1 MRRVIGTS
9 LIGGTL
15 AVVLAACTAPAPAPT
30 AVPTT
35 AVVEVQPTV
44 VSQPTTAPITNIDL
58 GSSPTISLGVTASG
72 EVVARSSADLSF
84 RVPGVVAEVFVEAG
98 DRVKAGDPLVA
109 LDARE
114 LELQVTQAEANLAQ
128 ARANYERLIEGATP
142 EEIAAVRAQVAQ
154 AEAALRQARGSVT
167 DADIAAAEAAL
178 QQAIA
183 RRNDLLDGPSEA
195 ELTAARSAVEQ
206 AEANL
211 NIQRTNLSAA
221 KTNAE
226 LQLTLAANALRDAQ
240 QAYSDLYWKN
250 REREQQLAKFGL
262 ELPKEA
268 KDAEEQL
275 LRAVESAEARYKQAQ
290 LAYEQARQNEI
301 DGIAAAEAQVRTAR
315 SNLQRLL
322 DGPTADLIAAADA
335 AVAQAQATLDRL
347 RGDQRAGALAAAQA
361 GVAAARA
368 NLERITAPPT
378 RQNLATVEAALKAA
392 EAALAAAKLNLEKS
406 VLRAPFDGIV
416 ARVNVDPGDLAGT
429 GALPA
434 VQIVDDSELHVEAA
448 ISDTDVA
455 RVREGQSVEVR
466 VDALPGTVF
475 TGTVDFVAPVA
486 NTVGNVRT
494 FTVRVKLDKQ
504 EGLRAGMSVRIT
516 ILTDK

>member
-1 MRRVIGTS
+1 MRRVIIPT
-9 LIGGTL
+9 LISGAL
-15 AVVLAACTAPAPAPT
+15 AILTACATPAPAPT
-30 AVPTT
+30 PAPTAAAV
-35 AVVEVQPTV
+35 EMRSTV
-44 VSQPTTAPITNIDL
+44 APLPTTAPVTTIDL
-58 GSSPTISLGVTASG
+58 ASAPTISLGVTASG
-72 EVVARSSADLSF
+72 EVVARSSANLSF
-84 RVPGVVAEVFVEAG
+84 RVPGVVAEVFVAEG

-114 LELQVTQAEANLAQ
+114 LELQVAQAEASLAQ

-154 AEAALRQARGSVT
+154 AQAALRQARGSVT

-178 QQAIA
+178 AQAIA
-183 RRNDLLDGPSEA
+183 RRNDLLDGPNNA
-195 ELTAARSAVEQ
+195 DLTAAQAAVEQ

-211 NIQRTNLSAA
+211 SLQRTNLSAA

-226 LQLTLAANALRDAQ
+226 LQVTLAANALRDAQ

-250 REREQQLAKFGL
+250 REREEQLAKFGL

-275 LRAVESAEARYKQAQ
+275 LRAVESAETRYKQAQ

-322 DGPTADLIAAADA
+322 DGPTADLVAAANA

-361 GVAAARA
+361 GVAAAQA

-378 RQNLATVEAALKAA
+378 RQNLTAA
-392 EAALAAAKLNLEKS
+392 EAAVKIAETALTAAKLNLDKA

-434 VQIVDDSELHVEAA
+434 VQIVDDSELHIEAA

-455 RVREGQSVEVR
+455 RVREGQRVEVR
-466 VDALPGTVF
+466 LDALPGTVF
-475 TGTVDFVAPVA
+475 NGTVDFVAPVA
-486 NTVGNVRT
+486 NVVGNVRT
-494 FTVRVKLDKQ
+494 FTVRVKLAEQ
-504 EGLRAGMSVRIT
+504 NGLRAGMSVRIT

>member
-1 MRRVIGTS
+1 MRRLIASTVIG
-9 LIGGTL
+9 GAL
-15 AVVLAACTAPAPAPT
+15 AVLAACTTPAPSPT
-30 AVPTT
+30 AVPTAAADT
-35 AVVEVQPTV
+35 RPTV
-44 VSQPTTAPITNIDL
+44 APLPTAAPVTTIDL
-58 GSSPTISLGVTASG
+58 TNAPTISLGVTASG

-84 RVPGVVAEVFVEAG
+84 RIPGVVAEVLVKEG
-98 DRVKAGDPLVA
+98 DQVKAGDPLVA
-109 LDARE
+109 LDTRE
-114 LELQVTQAEANLAQ
+114 LELQVAQAEASLAQ

-142 EEIAAVRAQVAQ
+142 EEIAAVRAQVSQAQ
-154 AEAALRQARGSVT
+154 AALRQARGSVT
-167 DADIAAAEAAL
+167 EADIAAAEAAL
-178 QQAIA
+178 AQAIA
-183 RRNDLLDGPSEA
+183 RRNDLLDGPNEA
-195 ELTAARSAVEQ
+195 DLTAARAAVEQ

-221 KTNAE
+221 KSNAE
-226 LQLTLAANALRDAQ
+226 LQMLQAANALRDAQ

-275 LRAVESAEARYKQAQ
+275 LRAVESAEARYKQTQ

-335 AVAQAQATLDRL
+335 AVAQAQATLERL

-361 GVAAARA
+361 GVAAAQA
-368 NLERITAPPT
+368 NLDRITAPPS
-378 RQNLATVEAALKAA
+378 RQNLIAA
-392 EAALAAAKLNLEKS
+392 EAAVKIAEAALSAARLNLEKA

-416 ARVNVDPGDLAGT
+416 ARINVDPGDLAGT
-429 GALPA
+429 GPLPV
-434 VQIVDDSELHVEAA
+434 VQLVDTSELHVEAN

-455 RVREGQSVEVR
+455 RVREGQRVEVR
-466 VDALPGTVF
+466 VDARPGTVIE
-475 TGTVDFVAPVA
+475 GTVDFVAPVA
-486 NTVGNVRT
+486 NVVGNVRT
-494 FTVRVKLDKQ
+494 FRVRVKLNEQ

-516 ILTDK
+516 VLTDQ

>member
-1 MRRVIGTS
+1 MRRVIVPT
-9 LIGGTL
+9 LIGGAL
-15 AVVLAACTAPAPAPT
+15 AILTACATPAPAPT
-30 AVPTT
+30 PAPT
-35 AVVEVQPTV
+35 AAAVEVRSTV
-44 VSQPTTAPITNIDL
+44 APLPTTAPVTTIDL
-58 GSSPTISLGVTASG
+58 ASAPTISLGVTASG
-72 EVVARSSADLSF
+72 EVVARSSANLSF
-84 RVPGVVAEVFVEAG
+84 RVPGVVAEVFVAEG

-114 LELQVTQAEANLAQ
+114 LELQVAQAEASLAQ

-154 AEAALRQARGSVT
+154 AQAALRQARGSVT

-178 QQAIA
+178 AQAIA
-183 RRNDLLDGPSEA
+183 RRNDLLDGPNNA
-195 ELTAARSAVEQ
+195 DLTAAWAAVEQ

-211 NIQRTNLSAA
+211 NLQRTNLSAA

-226 LQLTLAANALRDAQ
+226 LQVTLAANALRDAQ

-250 REREQQLAKFGL
+250 REREEQLAKFGL

-275 LRAVESAEARYKQAQ
+275 LRAVESAETRYKQAQ

-361 GVAAARA
+361 GVAAAQA

-378 RQNLATVEAALKAA
+378 RQSLTAA
-392 EAALAAAKLNLEKS
+392 EAAVKIAETALAAAKLNLDKA

-434 VQIVDDSELHVEAA
+434 VQIVDDSELHIEAA

-455 RVREGQSVEVR
+455 RVREGQRVEVR
-466 VDALPGTVF
+466 IDALPGTVF
-475 TGTVDFVAPVA
+475 NGTVDFVAPVA
-486 NTVGNVRT
+486 NVVGNVRT
-494 FTVRVKLDKQ
+494 FTVRVKLAEQ
-504 EGLRAGMSVRIT
+504 NGLRAGMSVRIT

>member
-1 MRRVIGTS
+1 MRRVVASTV
-9 LIGGTL
+9 IGGAL
-15 AVVLAACTAPAPAPT
+15 ALLAACAAPAPAPT
-30 AVPTT
+30 AVPTAAAETRPT
-35 AVVEVQPTV
+35 AVPL
-44 VSQPTTAPITNIDL
+44 PTTAPVTTIDL
-58 GSSPTISLGVTASG
+58 AGAPAISLGVTASG

-84 RVPGVVAEVFVEAG
+84 RIPGVVAEVFVEEG

-114 LELQVTQAEANLAQ
+114 LELQVAQAEASLAQ
-128 ARANYERLIEGATP
+128 AQANYERLIEGATP

-154 AEAALRQARGSVT
+154 AQAALRQARGSVT
-167 DADIAAAEAAL
+167 DADLAAAEAAL
-178 QQAIA
+178 AQAVA
-183 RRNDLLDGPSEA
+183 RRNDLLDGPSDA
-195 ELTAARSAVEQ
+195 DLTAARATVEQ

-221 KTNAE
+221 KSNAE
-226 LQLTLAANALRDAQ
+226 LQMLQAANALRDAQ
-240 QAYSDLYWKN
+240 QAYSDLYWDN

-301 DGIAAAEAQVRTAR
+301 DGIAAAEAQVRAAR

-335 AVAQAQATLDRL
+335 AVAQAQATLERL
-347 RGDQRAGALAAAQA
+347 RGEQREGALAAAQA
-361 GVAAARA
+361 GVAAAQA

-378 RQNLATVEAALKAA
+378 RQNLIAA
-392 EAALAAAKLNLEKS
+392 EAAVKIAEAALNAARLNLEKA

-434 VQIVDDSELHVEAA
+434 VQIVDMSELHVEAA
-448 ISDTDVA
+448 ISDTDVS

-475 TGTVDFVAPVA
+475 QGTVDFIAPIA
-486 NTVGNVRT
+486 NVVGNVRT
-494 FTVRVKLDKQ
+494 FTVRVKLNEQ

-516 ILTDK
+516 ILTDR

>member
-1 MRRVIGTS
+1 MRRVIVPT
-9 LIGGTL
+9 LIGGAL
-15 AVVLAACTAPAPAPT
+15 AILTACATPAPSATPAPT
-30 AVPTT
+30 A
-35 AVVEVQPTV
+35 AAVEVRPTV
-44 VSQPTTAPITNIDL
+44 APLPTTAPMTTIDL
-58 GSSPTISLGVTASG
+58 ASAPTISLGVTASG
-72 EVVARSSADLSF
+72 EVVARSSANLSF
-84 RVPGVVAEVFVEAG
+84 RVPGVVAEVLVAEG

-114 LELQVTQAEANLAQ
+114 LELQVAQAEASLAQ
-128 ARANYERLIEGATP
+128 ARANYERLTEGATP

-154 AEAALRQARGSVT
+154 AQAALRQARGSVT

-178 QQAIA
+178 AQAIA
-183 RRNDLLDGPSEA
+183 RRNDLLDGPNNA
-195 ELTAARSAVEQ
+195 DLTAARAAVEQ

-226 LQLTLAANALRDAQ
+226 LQVTLAANALRDAQ

-250 REREQQLAKFGL
+250 REREEQLAKFGL

-290 LAYEQARQNEI
+290 LALEQARQNEI
-301 DGIAAAEAQVRTAR
+301 DGIAAAEAQLRTAR

-347 RGDQRAGALAAAQA
+347 HGDQRAGALAAAQA
-361 GVAAARA
+361 SVAAAQA

-378 RQNLATVEAALKAA
+378 RQNLAATEAAVKIA
-392 EAALAAAKLNLEKS
+392 ETALAAAKLNLDKA

-434 VQIVDDSELHVEAA
+434 VQIVDDSVLHVEAA

-455 RVREGQSVEVR
+455 RVREGQAVEVR

-475 TGTVDFVAPVA
+475 KGTVDFVAPVA
-486 NTVGNVRT
+486 NVVGNVRT
-494 FTVRVKLDKQ
+494 FTVRVKLDEQ

>member
-1 MRRVIGTS
+1 MRRFIVS
-9 LIGGTL
+9 VLCGGALL
-15 AVVLAACTAPAPAPT
+15 AVTACAAPAPAATPAPT
-30 AVPTT
+30 AAAETR
-35 AVVEVQPTV
+35 PTV
-44 VSQPTTAPITNIDL
+44 ALPTTAPVTTIEL
-58 GSSPTISLGVTASG
+58 AGAPTISLGVTASG
-72 EVVARSSADLSF
+72 EVVARSSANLSF
-84 RVPGVVAEVFVEAG
+84 RVPGVVAEVLVKEG
-98 DRVKAGDPLVA
+98 DAVNAGDPLVA

-114 LELQVTQAEANLAQ
+114 LELQVAQAEASLAQ

-154 AEAALRQARGSVT
+154 AQAALRQARGSVT

-178 QQAIA
+178 AQAIA
-183 RRNDLLDGPSEA
+183 RRNDLLDGPNDA
-195 ELTAARSAVEQ
+195 DLTAARSAVDQ

-240 QAYSDLYWKN
+240 QSYSDLYWQN

-268 KDAEEQL
+268 LDAEEQL
-275 LRAVESAEARYKQAQ
+275 LRAVESAEARFKQAQ

-301 DGIAAAEAQVRTAR
+301 DGIAAAEAQLRSAR

-322 DGPTADLIAAADA
+322 DGPTADLVAAADA

-361 GVAAARA
+361 GVAAAQA

-378 RQNLATVEAALKAA
+378 PQNLAAAEAAVKIA
-392 EAALAAAKLNLEKS
+392 EAALAAARLNLEKA
-406 VLRAPFDGIV
+406 VLRAPFSGIV
-416 ARVNVDPGDLAGT
+416 AGINVDPGDLAGT

-434 VQIVDDSELHVEAA
+434 VQLVDASELSIEAA

-455 RVREGQSVEVR
+455 RVQEGQRVEVR
-466 VDALPGTVF
+466 IDALPGKVY
-475 TGTVDFVAPVA
+475 TGTVDFIAPVA
-486 NTVGNVRT
+486 NVVGNVRT
-494 FTVRVKLDKQ
+494 FTVRVKLDEQ
-504 EGLRAGMSVRIT
+504 DSLRAGMSVRIT
-516 ILTDK
+516 IQTNN